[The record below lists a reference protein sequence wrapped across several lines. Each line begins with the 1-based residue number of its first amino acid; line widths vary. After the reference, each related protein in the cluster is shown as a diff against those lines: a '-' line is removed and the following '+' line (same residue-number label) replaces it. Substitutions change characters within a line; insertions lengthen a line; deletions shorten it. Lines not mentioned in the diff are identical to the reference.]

1 MAPMS
6 PPSTVE
12 RAYQLARSGECAD
25 LSEIKKRLRAEG
37 CHAVDALLAA
47 RSIQGH
53 LHAIC
58 AATYKAAEA

>member
-1 MAPMS
+1 MS
-6 PPSTVE
+6 APSTVP
-12 RAYQLARSGECAD
+12 RAYELARSGECAD
-25 LSEIKKRLRAEG
+25 LAQIKKQLKAEG

-58 AATYKAAEA
+58 AATYKGAEA